1 MFFQNY
7 IVCLVAYPRKLFEA
21 VSFQVFFFPLKI
33 HMACRAQGD
42 CPLLVL
48 VQK

>member
-1 MFFQNY
+1 MSFQNY
-7 IVCLVAYPRKLFEA
+7 IDRLLIQENYLKQLAF
-21 VSFQVFFFPLKI
+21 SFVFFFPLKI